1 MARGAAARREPE
13 HSKDTASQ
21 IRPVDGGKRTKGKT
35 PIELDHVIH
44 ERVRLAIL
52 SALASGQS
60 LSFNELKELLDTTD
74 GNLSVHARRLEEAG
88 FIACEKSFVG
98 RVPRTEYELTAAGR
112 QALDAYLD
120 HMETLIRRV
129 RAG

>member
-1 MARGAAARREPE
+1 MGRAAATRREPE
-13 HSKDTASQ
+13 HNKETGTQ
-21 IRPVDGGKRTKGKT
+21 VRPVDGRKRAKGKT

-52 SALASGQS
+52 SALAGGQS
-60 LSFNELKELLDTTD
+60 LSFNDLKALLDTTD